1 MKENKRN
8 VIISIF
14 LLLLCLTMISFSLTY
29 ARYSAEKRADGPASG
44 DFEFVVANWFE
55 VRNERELVAAVQNG
69 YESIKISDDAEEPFI
84 VTTGV
89 SDVGADLVI
98 DLNGKTLVRNS
109 RAPLLNVKEGISL
122 TVIDSSEE
130 QSGAFY
136 NPVGSTLRSEG
147 GTLTVGSGSFE
158 SGPRA
163 DEYAKDLFSAV
174 KVQVFERNQDNS
186 GYTGQGTAAMP
197 VIQEG
202 VYFGNAPAG
211 IANDYIAADTYLVY
225 MWADCGE
232 EIAVTASD
240 ADNADFYYRY
250 FADENGAA
258 TEEASAVR
266 QVIVFGY
273 NEVKGITQNGNP
285 RSFAAVE
292 ASGGEIRV
300 RGGEYRSYFGT
311 ARSYA
316 VYSSGGIM
324 TVQENS
330 NIAFSSVGQGV
341 CVYCS
346 ESGAHSGGSSASLSI
361 STGTFSSE
369 LGDTV
374 HVSGGRLDLNG
385 GEFYK
390 DASAQAEEEI
400 GGAAVR
406 VTEGGSI
413 GTTASADTPITFSIT
428 GSRAAGIMLDRSA
441 SGGSGSIVLPSA
453 AFTFTGGQ
461 QNTGIVSR
469 GGTLTVNGSL
479 VINGGENT
487 PLNGTAIY
495 VDGGS
500 VGLQG
505 EVDIITSSAW
515 TAAWQE
521 EGVPSY
527 DGIPLDYFYDGVY
540 IKGGSLQAGSAFNAS
555 HTGAD
560 NEAQYNNDGDTLYQ
574 RFAIKSF
581 AVRVE
586 NAVEVTLLRGEIT
599 NAVGGGLYVSGGNV
613 TLGTDGEEDNL
624 TIKTTG
630 DKVQGNYIVEFTET
644 SNWHYKQSLTGGPA
658 IEVSGGTLDVHG
670 GIYKADYQGDGILVK
685 DGTANIYGG
694 TLQGNDSYYA
704 NEGESEPIAGP
715 GASCAFKLYG
725 GTVNVFGGHFT
736 GDGSG
741 AFFMGKAAD
750 DKAVANIYGG
760 EFNVSGQAGISVYQY
775 VDVLFRPNGTVPDVG
790 TGGDITVTGSAAGM
804 TLEYNLPADSNSTVK
819 IEGGT
824 FEGTRSNHEG
834 DGIWYGE
841 MTAAANDGLIITGGI
856 FEGTRSGIYFNANPW
871 DGDGPTNNV
880 AIIGG
885 TFTSATDRPFGGEN
899 GMTEAIKTTDIF
911 IAHSNFSD
919 SNGNLIST
927 GMAFYCY
934 DENGN
939 PITVYEGY
947 PSYSNYHI
955 GGDMGTIDYPIR
967 PDEKRTYEIGGRLLR
982 DNTIVIM

>member
-8 VIISIF
+8 VMIGIF

-174 KVQVFERNQDNS
+174 EVQVFERNQDNS

-211 IANDYIAADTYLVY
+211 IANEYIAADTYLVY

-469 GGTLTVNGSL
+469 GGTLIVNGSL

-515 TAAWQE
+515 TAAWQK

-527 DGIPLDYFYDGVY
+527 DDIPLDYFYDGVY
-540 IKGGSLQAGSAFNAS
+540 MTGGSLQAGSAFNAS
-555 HTGAD
+555 HNGADNEAQDNAD
-560 NEAQYNNDGDTLYQ
+560 NEAQYNNDGDAYQ
-574 RFAIKSF
+574 TFAIKSF

-586 NAVEVTLLRGEIT
+586 NAVEVTLLRGKIT

-613 TLGTDGEEDNL
+613 TLGQEQNQEQNLNIITKGQDIYDN
-624 TIKTTG
+624 IG
-630 DKVQGNYIVEFTET
+630 DNNGQINIGAANDNGT
-644 SNWHYKQSLTGGPA
+644 WDYKLSKTGGHA
-658 IEVSGGTLDVHG
+658 VEIVGGTLEIMNGSYTAAQGDGIKVSGGTVT
-670 GIYKADYQGDGILVK
+670 IK
-685 DGTANIYGG
+685 DGTFSGADNYTIMEDNSSNAVIPTGPAA
-694 TLQGNDSYYA
+694 SYA
-704 NEGESEPIAGP
+704 L
-715 GASCAFKLYG
+715 KMYG
-725 GTVNVFGGHFT
+725 GTVTVSKGVFGKEAS
-736 GDGSG
+736 GSG
-741 AFFMGKAAD
+741 IFITGTAEQEAKADIDQATIE
-750 DKAVANIYGG
+750 VYGT
-760 EFNVSGQAGISVYQY
+760 SAISVYSNAEIYLGEKGQ
-775 VDVLFRPNGTVPDVG
+775 PNELLTLSGGTNGLAIEDLNNGLTEDLNNGLKEFGSSPSKVTIYSG
-790 TGGDITVTGSAAGM
+790 SFTGGRDA
-804 TLEYNLPADSNSTVK
+804 
-819 IEGGT
+819 
-824 FEGTRSNHEG
+824 
-834 DGIWYGE
+834 IWYGGSATLE
-841 MTAAANDGLIITGGI
+841 IQAGSFTGNG
-856 FEGTRSGIYFNANPW
+856 RSGLFFQIDP
-871 DGDGPTNNV
+871 GTSV
-880 AIIGG
+880 TLSGG
-885 TFTSATDRPFGGEN
+885 TFTGQSGERSTSTN
-899 GMTEAIKTTDIF
+899 NVFYWRECGAIG
-911 IAHSNFSD
+911 A
-919 SNGNLIST
+919 
-927 GMAFYCY
+927 
-934 DENGN
+934 
-939 PITVYEGY
+939 
-947 PSYSNYHI
+947 
-955 GGDMGTIDYPIR
+955 
-967 PDEKRTYEIGGRLLR
+967 
-982 DNTIVIM
+982 TIVLGGFGNRYDGIEIEANAIIEENVITNVENIASAYVNNTYVISWNRTDPLASYTTITLE